1 MLLGPAPAASSG
13 PAVGIL
19 ISTPYWVMAF
29 CEGLRSLHG
38 PSHPLRSDTG
48 EALEDLNVTS
58 LAELQVLL

>member
-38 PSHPLRSDTG
+38 PSHPLRSR